1 MNRHSYRLLVEEI
14 DPETGEAVGGAV
26 TVNFDS
32 HDQIF
37 DIVKRLSSR
46 PELDA
51 NGAAALT
58 IGLKILGWLTLRH
71 KKDPLYAALLAN
83 VGTFIKSLKA

>member
-1 MNRHSYRLLVEEI
+1 MNRYTYRLLVEEI
-14 DPETGEAVGGAV
+14 DPETGKAVGGAI

-37 DIVKRLSSR
+37 YIVKRLGSR

-51 NGAAALT
+51 NEAAALT
-58 IGLKILGWLTLRH
+58 IGLKILGLITLRH
-71 KKDPLYAALLAN
+71 KRDPLYATLLAN
-83 VGTFIKSLKA
+83 VGSFIKALKT